1 MADSAEKQD
10 HKAVEGTGLEVLQ
23 SGNPLVERKN
33 AQDVEIVRESFEPM
47 ENVFRRHIKD
57 DPNKIKIAKHRLWLD
72 SLQREYPMPFVPYRV
87 GVYIRFSIRQNIAM
101 KSIWKSIRRSSGRIL
116 RAAPNGPL
124 SITT

>member
-72 SLQREYPMPFVPYRV
+72 SLQHADHF
-87 GVYIRFSIRQNIAM
+87 
-101 KSIWKSIRRSSGRIL
+101 L
-116 RAAPNGPL
+116 
-124 SITT
+124 

>member
-47 ENVFRRHIKD
+47 DWESGSMPGTTGSVCIK
-57 DPNKIKIAKHRLWLD
+57 PR
-72 SLQREYPMPFVPYRV
+72 
-87 GVYIRFSIRQNIAM
+87 
-101 KSIWKSIRRSSGRIL
+101 
-116 RAAPNGPL
+116 
-124 SITT
+124 